1 MRVLVTGATGF
12 IGRALVPALRRDG
25 HSVVAWVRSAER
37 ARHLVGA
44 ETELV
49 PMTAGD
55 GALIETLG
63 RVDAVV
69 NLAGEPVVGRPWT
82 AARRRTLWASRVD
95 LTARLVGAMLAATP
109 RPRVLVSASAV
120 GYYGDRGAEPLS
132 EDSAAGSGFLS
143 DLSAAWEAA
152 ALPARERGVRVVLVR
167 IGIVLGRGGGML
179 EPVLP
184 VFRLGLGGPFGSGR
198 QAFPWIHV
206 HDLVG
211 IISRALVDPACEGPI
226 NAAGPEL
233 AANRDF
239 SRLLGAAVRR
249 PAVLRVPSFAL
260 RLALGEAARV
270 VTASQHVVPA
280 KLEALKFAWMFPTLE
295 SALRDVAGTADIQIR
310 RMNAD
315 EVAAAGRSDDYLRT
329 RPPGYALH
337 TKAVVDRHIDET
349 FAFFSDARNLGLL
362 TPSGMRFRIDGPPPA
377 IARDTT
383 INYRLRVGPVPIR
396 WRTRITVWDPPHRF
410 VDVQEAGPYLCWWHE
425 HTFRADGTR
434 TAMEDRVLCAPPF
447 GPIGRIA
454 NLALVRSTLR
464 EIFTYRRDVISLRF
478 GRA

>member
-12 IGRALVPALRRDG
+12 IGRALVPALRREG

-49 PMTAGD
+49 SMTAGD
-55 GALIETLG
+55 TALIETLG

-69 NLAGEPVVGRPWT
+69 NLAGEPVVGRRWT
-82 AARRRTLWASRVD
+82 AARRRTLWESRVD
-95 LTARLVGAMLAATP
+95 LTTRLVGSMLAATP

-132 EDSAAGSGFLS
+132 ETSAAGSGFLS

-152 ALPARERGVRVVLVR
+152 ALPARERGARVVLLR

-184 VFRLGLGGPFGSGR
+184 VFRLGLGGPLGSGR
-198 QAFPWIHV
+198 QAFAWIHL

-211 IISRALVDPACEGPI
+211 IISRVLVDPACEGPT
-226 NAAGPEL
+226 NAAGPEP
-233 AANRDF
+233 ATNRDF
-239 SRLLGAAVRR
+239 SRVLGAVVRR
-249 PAVLRVPSFAL
+249 PAVIRVPSFGL
-260 RLALGEAARV
+260 RFALGEAARV

-280 KLEALKFAWMFPTLE
+280 KLEALKFVWMFPTLE
-295 SALRDVAGTADIQIR
+295 SALRDVAGTADVHIR
-310 RMNAD
+310 RMRAD
-315 EVAAAGRSDDYLRT
+315 EVTAAARSDEYLRT
-329 RPPGYALH
+329 RPPGFVLQ
-337 TKAVVDRHIDET
+337 TQVVVDRPIDET

-362 TPSGMRFRIDGPPPA
+362 TPRAMRFTIDGPPPT
-377 IARDTT
+377 IVRDTA
-383 INYRLRVGPVPIR
+383 INYRLRVGPVPVR

-410 VDVQEAGPYLCWWHE
+410 VDVQEGGPYRCWWHE
-425 HTFRADGTR
+425 HTFRVDGTR
-434 TAMEDRVLCAPPF
+434 TVMEDRVLYAPPF

-454 NLALVRSTLR
+454 NLALVRAALR
-464 EIFTYRRDVISLRF
+464 EIFTYRKDVIGLRF
-478 GRA
+478 GRS

>member
-44 ETELV
+44 ETELL

-55 GALIETLG
+55 VALIETLG

-95 LTARLVGAMLAATP
+95 LTARLVRAMLASAP

-184 VFRLGLGGPFGSGR
+184 VFRFGLGGSLGSGR
-198 QAFPWIHV
+198 QAFPWIHL

-211 IISRALVDPACEGPI
+211 IITRALVDPDCEGPI
-226 NAAGPEL
+226 NAAGPEP
-233 AANRDF
+233 ATNRGF
-239 SRLLGAAVRR
+239 SRTLGAMVRR
-249 PAVLRVPSFAL
+249 PAVMHVPSFGL
-260 RLALGEAARV
+260 RLALGDAADV

-280 KLEALKFAWMFPTLE
+280 KLQALKFAWMFPTLE
-295 SALRDVAGTADIQIR
+295 SALRDVAGTADVQIR
-310 RMNAD
+310 RMNPG
-315 EVAAAGRSDDYLRT
+315 EVAAAELMDEYLRT
-329 RPPGYALH
+329 RPPGYVLR
-337 TKAVVDRHIDET
+337 TKAVVDRPIDET
-349 FAFFSDARNLGLL
+349 FAFFADARNLGLL
-362 TPSGMRFRIDGPPPA
+362 TPRAMRFTIDGPPPA
-377 IARDTT
+377 IVRGTT
-383 INYRLRVGPVPIR
+383 INYRLRVGPAPVR
-396 WRTRITVWDPPHRF
+396 WRTRITAWDPPHRF
-410 VDVQEAGPYLCWWHE
+410 VDVQEAGPYRCWWHE
-425 HTFRADGTR
+425 HTFRADGMR
-434 TAMEDRVLCAPPF
+434 TVMEDRVLYAPPF
-447 GPIGRIA
+447 GSIGRIA
-454 NLALVRSTLR
+454 NLAIVRSTLR
-464 EIFTYRRDVISLRF
+464 EIFTYRRDVIGLRF
-478 GRA
+478 GRS